1 MNTVNVARMKYLR
14 YRGEF
19 LSVASTVWRA
29 EIWQEADAEFGTI
42 GALEFDAD
50 EPLVIEWSGK
60 SKEEV
65 ICGSAATLKIV
76 SPGDRTYED
85 LYSIEVGRVRL
96 DVHRDNTLYWSGC
109 LDTEFYEEPYEQACG
124 YTVTLTFADF
134 GVLDRLKYDGVGM
147 PTVEELFS
155 YAVLRSG
162 IICNGIE
169 EGLISTKLQPGGE
182 AMRLRDLKVRA
193 DNFYDEDGEASTIA
207 EVIEGVLQP
216 LALRMV
222 QRGGKVYV
230 YDLNAL
236 YEQAE
241 RKPIVWDG
249 DSQTMGVDVVY
260 NNAKITWSPYA
271 QEGNLA
277 AESCWREDLKTD
289 ASLVALN
296 QSKGATRGE
305 MTYWSYHYSTD
316 LWDWIDASD
325 CGFTLWVTAN
335 GEHAEL
341 VDNAVKFFKIQPQ
354 YDGSEGEGIAI
365 SWRGYAGYKVNI
377 GSGWSAEL
385 EVCPHGVY
393 PPNLAGP
400 IRDNA
405 NVGGILYKSEPVWV
419 PPVDD
424 PNAVQLRVKMELLM
438 DPRFNPFESAANIM
452 KRIEDEADWY
462 DQFNKHGNFVYV
474 PVTIKYKPDEG
485 DTTYVWTNRWIVLK
499 HVTGAPVTTLADTKG
514 TWQELSED
522 ADGKNPNWWGYLAY
536 YDAKD
541 REDSCGVLGWKAN
554 RPAINPHRENIT
566 SVLKNV
572 DDGQYIPYPNY
583 GGRGGKV
590 WVEIRTK
597 GWYIGRDRSMLDA
610 DENGAGNKVL
620 WDKVRWI
627 LAKLP
632 QVEILN
638 GTQFGQE
645 IEVDDVEYSAE
656 INAAAREPIELDTI
670 CGTSAEG
677 IPTARGAYFRTA
689 DGKQVKELTR
699 AGRTGQAE
707 DLLIGTLY
715 SQFGERRTQLS
726 GEAEILSDPIAVY
739 TEANQE
745 GKVFLATEDVQD
757 VRLGTSNAV
766 FVELRP
772 DEYKRTNE

>member
-1 MNTVNVARMKYLR
+1 MKYLR

-19 LSVASTVWRA
+19 LSVAGTVWRA
-29 EIWQEADAEFGTI
+29 EIWQEAEAAFAQI

-96 DVHRDNTLYWSGC
+96 DVYRDNTLYWSGC
-109 LDTEFYEEPYEQACG
+109 IDTEFYEEPYEQACG

-147 PTVEELFS
+147 PSIEDVVS
-155 YAVLRSG
+155 YAIYRSG
-162 IICNGIE
+162 IYIDNIE
-169 EGLISTKLQPGGE
+169 EYLISTKILPTGE
-182 AMRLRDLKVRA
+182 AMRLRDIKVRA
-193 DNFYDEDGEASTIA
+193 DNFYDEDGEASTLA
-207 EVIEGVLQP
+207 EVVEGVLQP

-222 QRGGKVYV
+222 QRGGRVYV

-241 RKPIVWDG
+241 RKPIEWDG
-249 DSQTMGVDVVY
+249 DSQTMGVDAVY

-277 AESCWREDLKTD
+277 VASCWREELKTD

-296 QSKGATRGE
+296 NLQGVTKGDA
-305 MTYWSYHYSTD
+305 TYWSYHYSAD
-316 LWDWIDASD
+316 LWDWLDATD
-325 CGFTLWVTAN
+325 CGFTLWVSKLGN
-335 GEHAEL
+335 GAEL
-341 VDNAVKFFKIQPQ
+341 VNDAVKFFKTVPQ
-354 YDGSEGEGIAI
+354 YDGAEGEGIAI
-365 SWRGYAGYKVNI
+365 SWGGYRGYKVDN

-385 EVCPHGVY
+385 EYYPHGAY
-393 PPNLAGP
+393 PPKLAGP
-400 IRDNA
+400 IRGKA
-405 NVGGILYKSEPVWV
+405 NVGGILYKTDPVWL

-424 PNAVQLRVKMELLM
+424 PNTVQLRVKMELLM
-438 DPRFNPFESAANIM
+438 DPRFNPFESAAKIL
-452 KRIEDEADWY
+452 KGEDEASWY

-474 PVTIKYKPDEG
+474 PVTIKFKPDG
-485 DTTYVWTNRWIVLK
+485 SDAVYVWGNREIILNLV
-499 HVTGAPVTTLADTKG
+499 GDNPVTTLAG
-514 TWQELSED
+514 TYGSWQLLSEN
-522 ADGKNPNWWGYLAY
+522 ADGTNPNAWGYLAY
-536 YDAKD
+536 YSVKD

-554 RPAINPHRENIT
+554 RPAINPHREKVT
-566 SVLKNV
+566 SVLNNV
-572 DDGQYIPYPNY
+572 DDGQYLPYPRY
-583 GGRGGKV
+583 GGKGGEL
-590 WVEIRTK
+590 WVELRTK
-597 GWYIGRDRSMLDA
+597 GWYIGRDRSALIA
-610 DENGAGNKVL
+610 DENGAGNKEL
-620 WDKVRWI
+620 WNKVRWI

-632 QVEILN
+632 EVEILN
-638 GTQFGQE
+638 GAQFGQE
-645 IEVDDVEYSAE
+645 IKVDDVEYQAQLLPD
-656 INAAAREPIELDTI
+656 AKEPIEIDTV

-677 IPTARGAYFRTA
+677 IPTARGAYYKRA
-689 DGKQVKELTR
+689 NGLQVKTLTR
-699 AGRTGQAE
+699 AGRTSQAE

-715 SQFGERRTQLS
+715 SQYAQRRTKLS
-726 GEAEILSDPIAVY
+726 GEAVILHDPMAVY

-757 VRLGTSNAV
+757 VRMDVSDAV
-766 FVELRP
+766 FVEFRP